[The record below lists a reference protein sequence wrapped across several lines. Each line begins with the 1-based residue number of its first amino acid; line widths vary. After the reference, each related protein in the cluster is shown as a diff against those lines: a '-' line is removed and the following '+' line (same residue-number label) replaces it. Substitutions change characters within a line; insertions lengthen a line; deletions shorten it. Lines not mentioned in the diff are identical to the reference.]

1 MTDINVTDVLAVL
14 AALWGVL
21 MALSP
26 LLLIRRIL
34 ERRSS
39 GDVSIAYLL
48 VLQVGFTL
56 WVAYGWALGNAAIIV
71 PNSVAFGIGLAT
83 LLITLRFRHP
93 AERSADE

>member
-1 MTDINVTDVLAVL
+1 MTVTDVLGVL
-14 AALWGVL
+14 AAIWGVL

-71 PNSVAFGIGLAT
+71 PNSVAVGIGVAT
-83 LLITLRFRHP
+83 LAITLRFRHP
-93 AERSADE
+93 PAG

>member
-1 MTDINVTDVLAVL
+1 MTDVLAVL
-14 AALWGVL
+14 AAFWGVL

-26 LLLIRRIL
+26 LLLMRRIL
-34 ERRSS
+34 ARRSS

-56 WVAYGWALGNAAIIV
+56 WVAYGWALGNAAILV
-71 PNSVAFGIGLAT
+71 PNFVAFGIGLAT

-93 AERSADE
+93 ADGAGNA